1 MKNKI
6 TFAIIIFALI
16 FFLFFLLKKEANN
29 FGEVIEKQELS
40 RVEKINQQKKA
51 TKGKIDLTDNIHL
64 TWFIKSFI
72 EKEHK
77 IEFCESIDARY
88 ICKIDDKDYYGSDFR
103 MDFPKNELEKLS
115 IYINNKSIKL
125 DVSQIYNPNHTGELI
140 EDQFKLEKHKEFYI
154 LYAYF
159 SDGAGTYTTN
169 WKIKDFKS
177 ERSKLSSDEI
187 DFEWQNNK

>member
-1 MKNKI
+1 
-6 TFAIIIFALI
+6 
-16 FFLFFLLKKEANN
+16 
-29 FGEVIEKQELS
+29 
-40 RVEKINQQKKA
+40 
-51 TKGKIDLTDNIHL
+51 
-64 TWFIKSFI
+64 
-72 EKEHK
+72 
-77 IEFCESIDARY
+77 
-88 ICKIDDKDYYGSDFR
+88 

-169 WKIKDFKS
+169 WKIKDYKS
-177 ERSKLSSDEI
+177 ERSKLSSNEI